1 MRLLAKIKLQ
11 DLITVLKSDVVKYN
25 SCIEMNFCID
35 DDTEYEDCWLGKM
48 PDRDNL
54 GKEVYWY
61 GLTSDGL
68 QAYDYAKLE
77 DILNSKVFHGKSL
90 CDVIEKVTWYSLDG
104 CIIEE
109 RLPDYLDNY
118 SIKAKRSA
126 PIYEI

>member
-1 MRLLAKIKLQ
+1 MLAKIKLQ

-54 GKEVYWY
+54 DKEVYWY

-77 DILNSKVFHGKSL
+77 DILNSKVFNGKSL
-90 CDVIEKVTWYSLDG
+90 CDVIEKVTWYSLDE
-104 CIIEE
+104 CSIEE
-109 RLPDYLDNY
+109 RLPDYLDDY
-118 SIKAKRSA
+118 AIKAKRSA

>member
-1 MRLLAKIKLQ
+1 MRLLAIIKLQ

-90 CDVIEKVTWYSLDG
+90 CDVIENVTWYSLDG
-104 CIIEE
+104 CSIEE
-109 RLPDYLDNY
+109 RLPDYLDDY
-118 SIKAKRSA
+118 AIKAKRSA
-126 PIYEI
+126 PI

>member
-68 QAYDYAKLE
+68 QGYDYAKLE

-90 CDVIEKVTWYSLDG
+90 FDVIEKITWCSLDG
-104 CIIEE
+104 CSIEE
-109 RLPDYLDNY
+109 RLPDYLDDY
-118 SIKAKRSA
+118 AIKAKRSA